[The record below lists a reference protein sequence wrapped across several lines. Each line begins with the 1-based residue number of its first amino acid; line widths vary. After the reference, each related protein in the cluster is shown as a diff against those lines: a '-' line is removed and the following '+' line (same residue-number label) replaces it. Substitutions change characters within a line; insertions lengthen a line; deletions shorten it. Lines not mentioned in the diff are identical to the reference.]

1 MGLVL
6 VVGVAVGVLIAEAIS
21 IVLPARPQ
29 VPGQDGVFERGS
41 TLSWTDA
48 AGPRWR
54 LEVPAT
60 RGWHQATATQLTRGL
75 IPVPLPR
82 RVAVPAPI
90 LVGPRM
96 PAGAADP
103 WDEEDEEEEI
113 ATWQPGLRHTRPAWR
128 PTARTGRLVVLTTA
142 RDEAASPSTEDD
154 HILATL
160 RGGDPD
166 ELADQA
172 LAAVERSL
180 RTRPTVTLVTWT
192 PMPTMTTVTRGAI
205 EEARRAL
212 ALAVEAPDG

>member
-6 VVGVAVGVLIAEAIS
+6 IVGVAVGLLIAEAIS

-29 VPGQDGVFERGS
+29 VPGRDGVFERGS

-48 AGPRWR
+48 AGHRWR

-82 RVAVPAPI
+82 RVAVPVPI

-96 PAGAADP
+96 PAEAADDP
-103 WDEEDEEEEI
+103 LADEEEEAI
-113 ATWQPGLRHTRPAWR
+113 AAWQPGLRYTRPAWR

-160 RGGDPD
+160 HGGNPD

-172 LAAVERSL
+172 LAAVERALQVRSA
-180 RTRPTVTLVTWT
+180 VTLVTWT
-192 PMPTMTTVTRGAI
+192 PMPTMTTVTRGDI

-212 ALAVEAPDG
+212 ALAVEAPND